1 MSLGERFSTD
11 FDSHDFLA
19 PDVMLPTQFYQGAG
33 EKRAEV
39 ELLVAIFHDALNC
52 ILDKRPYNPHAN
64 RRLDALEWFESP
76 AHDHSTRF
84 TFIFICEALGYE
96 PNMWRTWVRKQL
108 TGHSQVEAVALGTIL
123 KRRSPHGPRRCRVKA
138 SA

>member
-1 MSLGERFSTD
+1 MSLGEQFSMD

-19 PDVMLPTQFYQGAG
+19 PDIMMPSQFYQGCG
-33 EKRAEV
+33 EKRPEA
-39 ELLVAIFHDALNC
+39 ELLVAIFHEAINC
-52 ILDKRPYNPHAN
+52 VLDKKPYNPHLS
-64 RRLDALEWFESP
+64 RRLEALEWFESTQRDDP
-76 AHDHSTRF
+76 ARF

-96 PNMWRTWVRKQL
+96 PNMWRVWVRKQL

-123 KRRSPHGPRRCRVKA
+123 KRRSPHGPRRFRVKA